1 MTATIDDIAKDV
13 RGFVSRAAAG
23 ETITIIDNGRPLAK
37 LVSGIAANTQLDD
50 AIAQGRLIAPIGPKR
65 DISEIPLAQVG
76 GKPASEMIIE
86 DRR

>member
-1 MTATIDDIAKDV
+1 MTATIDDIAKDI

-23 ETITIIDNGRPLAK
+23 ETITIVENGKTLAK
-37 LVSGIAANTQLDD
+37 LVAGTPFNSEIAM
-50 AIAQGRLIAPIGPKR
+50 AIEQGRLIAPTAKKR
-65 DISEIPLAQVG
+65 DIAEIPLVNVG